1 MSKLLAQAFKKISE
15 ELPEY
20 EQDLLA
26 ERLIHLLGAEDSHWD
41 ALLDPA
47 SAVASQKFSAL
58 LKRAREHFEAGRTE
72 ILDLKKL

>member
-1 MSKLLAQAFKKISE
+1 MSALLDKAIKKIRE

-20 EQDLLA
+20 EQDFLA
-26 ERLIHLLGAEDSHWD
+26 ERLIHLLEVEDAQWD

-47 SAVASQKFSAL
+47 SESSRKFGIL
-58 LKRAREHFEAGRTE
+58 LKRAREHYEAGRTE

>member
-1 MSKLLAQAFKKISE
+1 MSELLAKAFKKISE

-26 ERLIHLLGAEDSHWD
+26 ERLIQLLEVEDAQWD
-41 ALLDPA
+41 AALSDIT
-47 SAVASQKFSAL
+47 SSKFPDLVS
-58 LKRAREHFEAGRTE
+58 RAREHFEAGRTE

>member
-1 MSKLLAQAFKKISE
+1 MSALLKKAFKKISE

-26 ERLIHLLGAEDSHWD
+26 ERLIHLLEAEDAKWDVLLNPDSPQASGKFD
-41 ALLDPA
+41 ALVD
-47 SAVASQKFSAL
+47 
-58 LKRAREHFEAGRTE
+58 RAREHFEAGRTE

>member
-1 MSKLLAQAFKKISE
+1 MSALLDKAFRKISE
-15 ELPEY
+15 ELPEP

-26 ERLIHLLGAEDSHWD
+26 ERLIHLLEVEDAQWD

-47 SAVASQKFSAL
+47 SDLASQKFDAL
-58 LKRAREHFEAGRTE
+58 INKARAHFEAGRTE